1 MTLRT
6 ERVGDMLRA
15 EINTLLLREVRD
27 PRVKLATVA
36 RVEVSGDLRH
46 ARVAV
51 SALGTEEERE
61 ACVAALVKARGFLR
75 SKLASR
81 LKRLRSTPELSFEL
95 DRAADHNLRISEILD
110 EFANDPS
117 A

>member
-61 ACVAALVKARGFLR
+61 ACVAALVKGARLSTFQARFPTKEIALHARALVRAR
-75 SKLASR
+75 SSG
-81 LKRLRSTPELSFEL
+81 RSQPS
-95 DRAADHNLRISEILD
+95 NLG
-110 EFANDPS
+110 DPR
-117 A
+117 